1 MKKLH
6 EIDNGQRSERVLLV
20 GLSQGRQTKTGAMEL
35 LAELAELARSAGAEV
50 IDTILQR
57 RPAPDPA
64 TYIGS
69 GTLDQIKRRVDDED
83 IDSVIFDDPLSPA
96 QQRNLEDQLQVKAL
110 DRSRLILDIFATRAR
125 TAEAMAQVELAQL
138 QYLLPRLTRAWTHL
152 SRQHGAIGVRGPGET
167 QLEVDR
173 RRIRVKIAHL
183 KRRLEKIGAQR
194 HLRRKGRDNLFKIAF
209 VGYTNT
215 GKSTLF
221 NRLTRAEV
229 GVADRLF
236 MTLDPTS
243 RIMSTPYPRRVIF
256 TDTVG
261 FIRKLPHELVESFK
275 STLEEAVLAD
285 LLIHVIDC
293 SDELFSEKTD
303 QTDKLLR
310 EIGASAPTVSV
321 FNKLDLNPEF
331 LPPPL
336 PTEAAFAVSAIT
348 GRGLDKLRNYLIERA
363 QLQARAAQ
371 PAWIQ

>member
-6 EIDNGQRSERVLLV
+6 DIQNTRVKERTLLV
-20 GLSQGRQTKTGAMEL
+20 GLSLGKKTKGDAVEL
-35 LAELAELARSAGAEV
+35 LDELAELARSAGAKV
-50 IDTILQR
+50 IDRILQR

-69 GTLDQIKRRVDDED
+69 GIVNQLKERIANEE

-96 QQRNLEDQLQVKAL
+96 QQRNLEEALQVKVL
-110 DRSRLILDIFATRAR
+110 DRSRLILDIFASRAR
-125 TAEAMAQVELAQL
+125 TSEAMAQVELAQL

-152 SRQHGAIGVRGPGET
+152 SRQHGAIGARGPGET

-173 RRIRVKIAHL
+173 RRVREKIKNL
-183 KRRLEKIGAQR
+183 KRRLEKIGEQR
-194 HLRRKGRDNLFKIAF
+194 SLRRKGRDNLFKIAF
-209 VGYTNT
+209 VGYTNV

-221 NRLTRAEV
+221 NRLTKAD
-229 GVADRLF
+229 VAVQDKLF

-293 SDELFSEKTD
+293 SDKLFAEKID
-303 QTDKLLR
+303 QTKKLLV
-310 EIGASAPTVSV
+310 EIGVTAPQILA
-321 FNKLDLNPEF
+321 FNKLDLNPDF
-331 LPPPL
+331 VPPPL
-336 PTEAAFAVSAIT
+336 RAEAVLTLSAT
-348 GRGLDKLRNYLIERA
+348 GGQGLAELREYLIKA
-363 QLQARAAQ
+363 SQQKSLQPQ
-371 PAWIQ
+371 QS